1 MLAVVVMVGL
11 AGGCAGEAD
20 GEPWQP
26 AASGQPAG
34 TRWAEE
40 VAVDRDTGK
49 LSAPGFNEL
58 VDAERPGWADSPRT
72 AASELL
78 DLDRPFDGPIKIVM
92 AVQNTDVTVTL
103 TGLGDDS
110 IEAERYRVAFE
121 RGGDGLH
128 RFVSGEW
135 GQRCQEGR
143 GHQSFAAR
151 TCS

>member
-1 MLAVVVMVGL
+1 M
-11 AGGCAGEAD
+11 
-20 GEPWQP
+20 
-26 AASGQPAG
+26 
-34 TRWAEE
+34 
-40 VAVDRDTGK
+40 DRDTGK

-58 VDAERPGWADSPRT
+58 IDAERPGWAASAET
-72 AASELL
+72 AAAELL
-78 DLDRPFDGPIKIVM
+78 DLDRPFDGPVKILLAERDGV
-92 AVQNTDVTVTL
+92 VTVTL

-110 IEAERYRVAFE
+110 IEAVRYRVEFE